1 MGGHGWVPSKLD
13 LQKPS
18 SPKQAWPGSSHP
30 GAHQGRPL
38 LGGPSPLLT
47 KHLVLHG
54 FAGMSPELGEGK
66 SLPTEDAVN
75 VGFLTQA
82 AGPKSGRCKP
92 FSTPN
97 QEFLGHK
104 GHVLLILAGLN
115 PTVCSSALSEFCQ
128 LAMRYDILFSPA
140 GKQSQQSLLSP
151 L

>member
-1 MGGHGWVPSKLD
+1 M
-13 LQKPS
+13 
-18 SPKQAWPGSSHP
+18 
-30 GAHQGRPL
+30 
-38 LGGPSPLLT
+38 GGPSPLLT
-47 KHLVLHG
+47 KHLGLLG

-104 GHVLLILAGLN
+104 GCVLLILAGPN

-140 GKQSQQSLLSP
+140 GKQSSSLFCLLCDAHMQTGP
-151 L
+151 GAMNTVNCCQLPAKG